1 MKFSSE
7 DLIKLTGKNLEEYL
21 SNFKE
26 LYCIMCSKN
35 LKNKDDKNL
44 GEFKLPC
51 YCNLCSKMCYMNYFN
66 LILKKGKAKSINEFN

>member
-1 MKFSSE
+1 
-7 DLIKLTGKNLEEYL
+7 
-21 SNFKE
+21 
-26 LYCIMCSKN
+26 MCSKN